1 MDMSVGMWAMGAVM
15 MGVMLA
21 GMVGVVW
28 SRLRRRIRSRDG
40 SSSEESK
47 D

>member
-15 MGVMLA
+15 MGLMLA

-28 SRLRRRIRSRDG
+28 SRLRRRSRSRDASPSG
-40 SSSEESK
+40 ESK